1 MDHVRK
7 AIKLGN
13 NREILIRLSY
23 GVEKD
28 GYDTIPTEEEG
39 KIIDNMHE
47 RIAEVIED
55 IQVKVSETKEAARYE
70 FNRGYLTASL
80 NFLVDNVI
88 YGNPTGHND
97 KNRSDITLM
106 VAAGLTYPYFSGD
119 HQKEVMEQWLFNS
132 EEEFKKCYN
141 ASATFNGTISE
152 HCAQTIIDRVNDVY
166 VNSVYMSDALNDGS
180 PLVLSYRYPYVND
193 KGQSFTRL
201 EHISLT
207 AYPSNK

>member
-55 IQVKVSETKEAARYE
+55 IQVKVS
-70 FNRGYLTASL
+70 
-80 NFLVDNVI
+80 
-88 YGNPTGHND
+88 GN
-97 KNRSDITLM
+97 
-106 VAAGLTYPYFSGD
+106 
-119 HQKEVMEQWLFNS
+119 
-132 EEEFKKCYN
+132 
-141 ASATFNGTISE
+141 
-152 HCAQTIIDRVNDVY
+152 
-166 VNSVYMSDALNDGS
+166 
-180 PLVLSYRYPYVND
+180 
-193 KGQSFTRL
+193 
-201 EHISLT
+201 
-207 AYPSNK
+207 